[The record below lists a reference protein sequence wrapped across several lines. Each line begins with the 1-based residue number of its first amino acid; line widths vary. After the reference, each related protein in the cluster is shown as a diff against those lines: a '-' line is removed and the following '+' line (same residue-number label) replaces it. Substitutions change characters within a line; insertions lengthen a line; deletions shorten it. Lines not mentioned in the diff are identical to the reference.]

1 MKVTFTRYNSA
12 SGIDVPR
19 SAEVLRVEEYP
30 DYASITYHL
39 GNGKVIFVEPR
50 RSELWGKSGYL
61 GIVENVKVEE

>member
-12 SGIDVPR
+12 SGIDIPK

-30 DYASITYHL
+30 DTEIAYHL
-39 GNGKVIFVEPR
+39 HKGKTIFVNPY

-61 GIVENVKVEE
+61 GIVENVKLEK